1 MKIPGFIGTVIFII
15 VVSTTTGI
23 AAPTFKE
30 INEYINSKRNYEA
43 LQKLQEIVPDKKDIP
58 LYYFLKGKALSGVK
72 RYREAIDYLNRAYL
86 MARHR
91 ALKEDALF
99 ERGKAYFKQGFY
111 YEAVS
116 NFKNFLQKYP
126 ESDLKEEATILYAQ
140 ASVKIKDFVRAL
152 ILFRKVPEDRPESI
166 FGKAEVLQ
174 KLGLYKSANA
184 LYNKGFI
191 SYREYLKKNPHILYF
206 YAENLLMLGK
216 YKKARTLLYSLMET
230 SLKYKAYIGL
240 GLIEFNE
247 KNYPKALNY
256 FQKALY
262 VPNRVSRR
270 KAMLY
275 TAKSLIKLD
284 KRDQARKYLHS
295 LIEEF
300 PYTDETEEA
309 VLLLSKIYREEGEF
323 LKASRFLNERLFGK
337 SPDRKTL
344 DELRL
349 LILQSSQKDRKAFLK
364 IWNKS
369 SIWLFSP
376 AYEGLL
382 LKIARSF
389 MDNNDGDFL
398 RIYNFLLKEGSQ
410 KAKIE
415 ALSNM
420 IVFYAD
426 IKAKE
431 RVHSLMEKLKRTGG
445 RNDSVYR
452 AIAWSDYLRG
462 NIKDAYKKL
471 RKIRNVRKKDIE
483 LLVKVKDGA
492 SSVSSFERL
501 YRRFCSASSMQP
513 DYEMLGDFYFE
524 RGDRARA
531 IKLYRLALKVKQDN
545 KSLLFKIGLFGKSP
559 ELLKKTGSV
568 NAIYSRVSSVI
579 LKEKKVINE
588 IRRL

>member
-1 MKIPGFIGTVIFII
+1 MKISKIIRNSIFII
-15 VVSTTTGI
+15 LIFTNTG
-23 AAPTFKE
+23 AAIPTFRE
-30 INEYINSKRNYEA
+30 IHQYINSQRNYEA
-43 LQKLQEIVPDKKDIP
+43 LQKLQEIVPDKKEIP

-86 MARHR
+86 MAKHR
-91 ALKEDALF
+91 SLKEDALF

-116 NFKNFLQKYP
+116 NFKNFLQRYP

-140 ASVKIKDFVRAL
+140 ASIKIKDFVRAL
-152 ILFRKVPEDRPESI
+152 ILFREVPEDRPESI

-206 YAENLLMLGK
+206 YAENLLMIGN
-216 YKKARTLLYSLMET
+216 YEKARTLLYSLMET

-247 KNYPKALNY
+247 KNYSKALNY

-262 VPNRVSRR
+262 VPDRVSRR

-284 KRDQARKYLHS
+284 KKNQAKQYLHG
-295 LIEEF
+295 LIEKF

-309 VLLLSKIYREEGEF
+309 VLLLSRIYREEEEF

-337 SPDRKTL
+337 SPDKKTL
-344 DELRL
+344 DELKSL
-349 LILQSSQKDRKAFLK
+349 MLQSSHKNRKAFLR
-364 IWNKS
+364 IWDKS
-369 SIWLFSP
+369 GLWLFSP
-376 AYEGLL
+376 AYEDILL
-382 LKIARSF
+382 EIAESF
-389 MDNNDGDFL
+389 MENNDGDFL
-398 RIYNFLLKEGSQ
+398 RIYNFLLKEGSR
-410 KAKIE
+410 KVKSE
-415 ALSNM
+415 VMSNM

-431 RVHSLMEKLKRTGG
+431 RVQSLIGMLKRIGG
-445 RNDSVYR
+445 KNDSVYR
-452 AIAWSDYLRG
+452 AIAWSNYLKG
-462 NIKDAYKKL
+462 NIKDAYNEL
-471 RKIRNVRKKDIE
+471 LKIKNVRKKDLD

-492 SSVSSFERL
+492 SSVLSFERL
-501 YRRFCSASSMQP
+501 YRRFCSATSTQP
-513 DYEMLGDFYFE
+513 DYEMLGDLYFE
-524 RGDRARA
+524 RGDKTRAV
-531 IKLYRLALKVKQDN
+531 KLYRLALKVKQN
-545 KSLLFKIGLFGKSP
+545 SKRLLFKVGLFGKEM
-559 ELLKKTGSV
+559 ELLKKTISV
-568 NAIYSRVSSVI
+568 DEIYSSVSSVT
-579 LKEKKVINE
+579 LKEMKVIDE
-588 IRRL
+588 LRRL